1 MIASSLN
8 AIQAAEMNLLQ
19 TVNGYNRP
27 EDIRDELQ
35 IFSTA

>member
-8 AIQAAEMNLLQ
+8 AIQPAEMNFLK
-19 TVNGYNRP
+19 TVKGCNRP

-35 IFSTA
+35 IFSIA